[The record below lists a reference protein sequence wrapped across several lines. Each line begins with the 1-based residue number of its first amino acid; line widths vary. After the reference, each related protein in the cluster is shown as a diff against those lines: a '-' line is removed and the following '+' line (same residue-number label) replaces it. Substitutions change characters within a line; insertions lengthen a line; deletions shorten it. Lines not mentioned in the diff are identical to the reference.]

1 MYASGC
7 ASEAADFLACHGT
20 GGPHHRSSRY
30 SASPEIQLPGT
41 PPNSCELET
50 LIGGD
55 FCRVLT
61 DARRFSAKQNE
72 VQQEPPG
79 LFDGIV
85 RLGTMGA
92 VHHEE

>member
-1 MYASGC
+1 MRFGMCQRGCRFLSMSRNRRTAS
-7 ASEAADFLACHGT
+7 SIFSLF
-20 GGPHHRSSRY
+20 SVSRN
-30 SASPEIQLPGT
+30 SVPGN

-50 LIGGD
+50 LIGGN